1 MSKEKDRS
9 EKIIP
14 VATTFSPLEKAFQQ
28 EATKANRFEEHLRR
42 LIKMWDEWF
51 DGSKDLPVG
60 DFNKEFTSAEMSLE
74 ELGVGHDTG
83 TQSSKRA

>member
-28 EATKANRFEEHLRR
+28 EATKANRFEQHLAK
-42 LIKMWDEWF
+42 LVEMWNSYKVFRPEIYF
-51 DGSKDLPVG
+51 KAIGT
-60 DFNKEFTSAEMSLE
+60 EFTSAEKSLK
-74 ELGVGHDTG
+74 ELGAGNDDSH
-83 TQSSKRA
+83 SKRPY